1 MSEKEMIEQ
10 EIRNLECD
18 LTASDY
24 KVIKIAEYTAAGKAA
39 PYDID
44 AVYAARQA
52 KRDRINELQAA
63 LAALDSQEAEA

>member
-1 MSEKEMIEQ
+1 MEQ

-18 LTASDY
+18 LTGSDY
-24 KVIKIAEYTAAGKAA
+24 KVIKIAEYTAAGKTA

-63 LAALDSQEAEA
+63 ITALDSQEGG

>member
-1 MSEKEMIEQ
+1 MSEREMIEQ

-63 LAALDSQEAEA
+63 LNAMSEEDEA